1 MLAKM
6 KNICGELEMFF
17 VLFVF
22 LFFFKIYKLNKKM
35 SRRFGLDVFNQQLKF
50 EEIFEILL
58 EIIRD
63 TRDGRISIH

>member
-1 MLAKM
+1 
-6 KNICGELEMFF
+6 
-17 VLFVF
+17 
-22 LFFFKIYKLNKKM
+22 M